1 MAFRLP
7 PMQAREAFAA
17 AARQQSFLKAA
28 DELCVTQSAISH
40 RIKQLEDDLGVRPF
54 LCLNRNIVLTPPG
67 EAYLAGIRAAL
78 ADIERAPPAI
88 ARGARRELRVSV
100 APAIGSRWLASR
112 LADSQHQY
120 PAVAPDSVHIDPARH
135 HPLGRGRRRRP
146 PWRRPVAWPARLQDV
161 GRSAGDGVQSRL
173 PGPRRWT

>member
-17 AARQQSFLKAA
+17 AAWQQSFLKAA

-67 EAYLAGIRAAL
+67 EAYQIGRASCR
-78 ADIERAPPAI
+78 ER
-88 ARGARRELRVSV
+88 V
-100 APAIGSRWLASR
+100 
-112 LADSQHQY
+112 
-120 PAVAPDSVHIDPARH
+120 
-135 HPLGRGRRRRP
+135 
-146 PWRRPVAWPARLQDV
+146 
-161 GRSAGDGVQSRL
+161 
-173 PGPRRWT
+173 

>member
-88 ARGARRELRVSV
+88 ARGARRAARTACQRRAGDRQQV
-100 APAIGSRWLASR
+100 AGQPPCRLPAPVPGGRPRFCPHRPGSAPSARARSTPASALATARGLACQASR
-112 LADSQHQY
+112 C
-120 PAVAPDSVHIDPARH
+120 RTKC
-135 HPLGRGRRRRP
+135 
-146 PWRRPVAWPARLQDV
+146 W
-161 GRSAGDGVQSRL
+161 
-173 PGPRRWT
+173 